1 MSARQAR
8 LFIERVHRDDAFRAR
23 VLSLHDVDARMALI
37 RADGFDCTAEEIS
50 ELLDRLGDAQL
61 EAVRGGLTRPPQYGL
76 DGEALCGGYGTS

>member
-23 VLSLHDVDARMALI
+23 VLSLHDVDERMALI
-37 RADGFDCTAEEIS
+37 RREGFDCIAEEIS

-61 EAVRGGLTRPPQYGL
+61 EAIRGGLLRPLQYGP
-76 DGEALCGGYGTS
+76 DGEAVCGGYGTS